1 MLHYMFDRFSYIFV
15 LKNEWRVSC
24 PSQSPYT
31 SPFFREFRTLPNT
44 TLKAWNKLGKNSN
57 VETVKN
63 ICISTLADIFVEKK
77 CINLSFC
84 IYLSCTYTETYPHGG
99 NVKLTY
105 RLNMIIKTNLPVIIS
120 CRSIYLHAYIILF
133 LPVPTH
139 RRWVLTS

>member
-1 MLHYMFDRFSYIFV
+1 MFDRFSYIFV

-31 SPFFREFRTLPNT
+31 SPFFQEFRTLPNT

-63 ICISTLADIFVEKK
+63 ISILTEADTFVEKK
-77 CINLSFC
+77 CIKLSFC
-84 IYLSCTYTETYPHGG
+84 TYLSCTYTETYPHGG

-105 RLNMIIKTNLPVIIS
+105 RLNMIIKTNLPVTIS